1 MLSNPPDPT
10 PTVLINGVEV
20 PQLWYQGQPVVTFR
34 QIDEFHQRPSGTAR
48 KRFSDNRRHL
58 IEGEDFFRLGV
69 SEIRTPSMQSQ
80 FPPGMTNCTVLTQS
94 GYLMVTKSFT
104 DDLAWRVHR
113 EMVRYFRS
121 GSPSSTEWTND
132 LARVDAAVSVITDPM
147 LAFQALQRMA
157 GELDLA
163 RTQLVELEPKAAFY
177 DAVNGSFGSM
187 TVKDAAQ
194 ACGMG
199 ERRLF
204 AWLKAHG
211 YLQQGNRPYQRWI
224 DRGYFEV
231 RLRTFNIGGN
241 TFTSTQPLITGKGLI
256 RIQRELG
263 CGQSIR
269 LELDG
274 NPGGVA

>member
-1 MLSNPPDPT
+1 MLPELPPEPSPVMVEGIELT
-10 PTVLINGVEV
+10 PLV
-20 PQLWYQGQPVVTFR
+20 YQGQRVVTFR
-34 QIDEFHQRPSGTAR
+34 QIDDCHERPTGTASR
-48 KRFSDNRRHL
+48 NFRANRRHL
-58 IEGEDFFRLGV
+58 IEGEDFFKVGV
-69 SEIRTPSMQSQ
+69 DEIRR
-80 FPPGMTNCTVLTQS
+80 PPLKGCLPVGMTSCILLNES

-104 DDLAWRVHR
+104 DDRAWAVHR
-113 EMVRYFRS
+113 AMVRYFRG
-121 GSPSSTEWTND
+121 GSPSSTKWTND
-132 LARVDAAVSVITDPM
+132 LARVDAAVSVISDPM

-204 AWLKAHG
+204 AWLKVHG

-231 RLRTFNIGGN
+231 RLRTFNIGGA